1 MEAELEAEQRRLR
14 ETAANMRK
22 YERQYKEIVTQADD
36 DRRQVAELTSLV
48 DQLTI
53 KIKTYKRQ
61 IEEAVSICFE
71 HVFLVDVYFQSY
83 WRKDNTCIIKLSLDS
98 NTCCRK

>member
-22 YERQYKEIVTQADD
+22 YERQYKEIVTQAED
-36 DRRQVAELTSLV
+36 DRRQVAELSSLV

-61 IEEAVSICFE
+61 IDEAVSIFTK
-71 HVFLVDVYFQSY
+71 HF
-83 WRKDNTCIIKLSLDS
+83 
-98 NTCCRK
+98 

>member
-71 HVFLVDVYFQSY
+71 HVF
-83 WRKDNTCIIKLSLDS
+83 W
-98 NTCCRK
+98 

>member
-1 MEAELEAEQRRLR
+1 MFTWSLSFFTDPVILEAELEAEQRRLR

-22 YERQYKEIVTQADD
+22 YERQYKEVIAQADD

-61 IEEAVSICFE
+61 IEEAVSKHFCE
-71 HVFLVDVYFQSY
+71 VCY
-83 WRKDNTCIIKLSLDS
+83 R
-98 NTCCRK
+98 

>member
-1 MEAELEAEQRRLR
+1 LEAELEAEQRRLR

-22 YERQYKEIVTQADD
+22 YERQYKEIVTQAED

-61 IEEAVSICFE
+61 IEEAVSINKNR
-71 HVFLVDVYFQSY
+71 QSV
-83 WRKDNTCIIKLSLDS
+83 TPIIISLITVQES
-98 NTCCRK
+98 

>member
-22 YERQYKEIVTQADD
+22 YERQYKEIVTQAED
-36 DRRQVAELTSLV
+36 DRRQVAELSSLV

-61 IEEAVSICFE
+61 IDEAVSIFTKSISKNVHHCYFLY
-71 HVFLVDVYFQSY
+71 HV
-83 WRKDNTCIIKLSLDS
+83 IIMIRLI
-98 NTCCRK
+98 